1 LPPSLSLKI
10 PFYLDNSSDGRMLI
24 WDPVASNTPVTSVL
38 VGPAV
43 NSACFSAGD
52 PYALICAPQLGEGGD
67 GARGWNNGAKGKGNE
82 DLVQI
87 WDLRCRTAAFA
98 YLLQ

>member
-1 LPPSLSLKI
+1 MNQAAPSVSEYSVYSVLPRG
-10 PFYLDNSSDGRMLI
+10 NSSDGRMLL
-24 WDPVASNTPVTSVL
+24 WDPVASTTPVAGVL

-52 PYALICAPQLGEGGD
+52 PYALICAPQIGGD
-67 GARGWNNGAKGKGNE
+67 GARGGNGGANGKGNE

-87 WDLRCRTAAFA
+87 WDLR
-98 YLLQ
+98 